1 MSLALSL
8 CQYVLRPWR
17 GLGPGLAWPR
27 LASPRPRRAS
37 KRSIAGLHQHNRKG
51 KIVMIKTR
59 RYKRLVF
66 GFVFL
71 HLKLIWFLETEL
83 GPPLFEALIANSMLV
98 CVTLMCFY
106 IGTAQLK
113 KVHGW
118 A

>member
-17 GLGPGLAWPR
+17 GLAQASPGLAWLRPGLGEPR
-27 LASPRPRRAS
+27 SAL
-37 KRSIAGLHQHNRKG
+37 IAGLHQHNRKG

-66 GFVFL
+66 GFDFAP
-71 HLKLIWFLETEL
+71 ETDMIF
-83 GPPLFEALIANSMLV
+83 GDGVGLFEALIANSILV